1 MLKIISLS
9 FHSFEHV
16 KSHIKPQK
24 DFAINDVEYSMKI
37 QELESQEIGMKY
49 GNEIEGEKDKL
60 HFLPIL
66 LRPCNDKITT
76 KIYLG
81 SICQKAS

>member
-1 MLKIISLS
+1 M
-9 FHSFEHV
+9 
-16 KSHIKPQK
+16 KSHIKPQNGN
-24 DFAINDVEYSMKI
+24 AINEVEYSIRI
-37 QELESQEIGMKY
+37 QELGSQETGMKY
-49 GNEIEGEKDKL
+49 GNEIDREKDKL

-66 LRPCNDKITT
+66 LRPCNDKITA

>member
-1 MLKIISLS
+1 MLKSLI

-24 DFAINDVEYSMKI
+24 GSAINEVEYSMRK
-37 QELESQEIGMKY
+37 QELGSQEIDMKY
-49 GNEIEGEKDKL
+49 GNKIEGEKDKL

-66 LRPCNDKITT
+66 LRPCNDKITA

-81 SICQKAS
+81 SICQKVS